1 MEGQKTHDGINGV
14 PEWSFVF
21 FSNNTVIQIITIA
34 MYVTGQG
41 LSEIAKL
48 RWTTFR
54 NIIVTRRKEERE
66 RDVKELDTKDG

>member
-1 MEGQKTHDGINGV
+1 MELMVYQSGALF
-14 PEWSFVF
+14 SFF
-21 FSNNTVIQIITIA
+21 ANNTVIQIITIA
-34 MYVTGQG
+34 MHVTGQG

-66 RDVKELDTKDG
+66 RCERTRHEGWLECDCC